1 MKSCKSRVKKN
12 QTCYFLPIL
21 FLLEF
26 HDDDAI
32 FPAVFVTKAWRQRL
46 KAACGSWQQS
56 GILSHGKMLQMW
68 KGDIHFTGLLQ
79 PATDLQKKPA
89 MRTKV
94 PMRLVTQNT
103 GAIKC
108 FQRATTF
115 AVRFCARNFLKL
127 QVSRS
132 MDVCPARWASW
143 RPCMAPQRNALRV
156 NIPNL
161 TLRTRYEAVDSPE
174 LLQSVV
180 ILVAGTRHFIFGAR
194 AQRVEL
200 WSCFRNLKDKFPP
213 PWISKS

>member
-1 MKSCKSRVKKN
+1 MESPTTTSLEKALVWHLDESDCQWRPEKRALRSLVSTCWHMHKLQKQSRKN
-12 QTCYFLPIL
+12 QTCYFLHIL

-26 HDDDAI
+26 HDDNAI
-32 FPAVFVTKAWRQRL
+32 FPTFFVTKAWRQRL

-115 AVRFCARNFLKL
+115 AVRFCRFREAWMFVL
-127 QVSRS
+127 Q
-132 MDVCPARWASW
+132 DE
-143 RPCMAPQRNALRV
+143 RPGGPVLRREM
-156 NIPNL
+156 L
-161 TLRTRYEAVDSPE
+161 YGSTYQT
-174 LLQSVV
+174 
-180 ILVAGTRHFIFGAR
+180 
-194 AQRVEL
+194 
-200 WSCFRNLKDKFPP
+200 
-213 PWISKS
+213 